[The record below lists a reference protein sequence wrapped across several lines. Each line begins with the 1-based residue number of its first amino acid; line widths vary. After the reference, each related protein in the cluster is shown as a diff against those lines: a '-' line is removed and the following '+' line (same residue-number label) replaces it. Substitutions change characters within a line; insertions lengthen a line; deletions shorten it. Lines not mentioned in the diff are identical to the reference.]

1 MKVVEVVE
9 VVVEPSFLSR
19 LRKTYIPVLLFLLAF
34 SVTRAQEWKNYPF
47 TPEGSLISFPTDEG
61 WHPDEEIEWWYIAGH
76 LEGTTSGTP
85 YSFMLT
91 YFYYPYDTLGIS
103 FDGFRILNIS
113 NDQSGAFHT
122 ETMVLNYVDLATD
135 HLHIAANLLNG
146 VSEYWVHKEE
156 PAETLVPFE
165 YELSA
170 IAGENVLFLSAVS
183 QKPPLIPGDDGL
195 FDMGSSS
202 YTYYYS
208 LTENIVEGTLTFEG
222 ESEPVT
228 GSAWIDRQYG
238 SFNPNTREKYE
249 WFFLQLSN
257 GMDLNIWEL
266 FTMENMQPDLPAY
279 KHISVYVDT
288 GTQYTSYDFEL
299 KQLSWAKM
307 PQTENCYAQTW
318 KLTSELNQIDLSIS
332 TLHHNSEV
340 EIPFNLFE
348 GATTATGTVNGVPVT
363 GIGFAELLKTYEAPR
378 LKITLPGRMWNE
390 NLPIQWE
397 VQNPDEGRPL
407 LFDLSYSSDE
417 GSTWIPVSEGISDT
431 LYYWNDHPFVNGDSC
446 LFKVD
451 VYTSDHSLEGSYT
464 SEWATRYNN
473 QYTGIAPVNTHNL
486 SQSDLWV
493 YPNPAGESLRV
504 RTEDSGEILYQIR
517 DLTSRLLDEGT
528 SIGGVIRI
536 GNLKRGIYL
545 IQLKSSDHLSV
556 QRFMKE

>member
-1 MKVVEVVE
+1 
-9 VVVEPSFLSR
+9 
-19 LRKTYIPVLLFLLAF
+19 
-34 SVTRAQEWKNYPF
+34 
-47 TPEGSLISFPTDEG
+47 
-61 WHPDEEIEWWYIAGH
+61 
-76 LEGTTSGTP
+76 
-85 YSFMLT
+85 MLT
-91 YFYYPYDTLGIS
+91 YFYYPDDTFGVS

-113 NDQSGAFHT
+113 NDQTGVFHT
-122 ETMVLNYVDLATD
+122 ETMVLNFSDMATD
-135 HLHIAANLLNG
+135 HLHIDANLLNG

-170 IAGENVLFLSAVS
+170 TAGENAIELSTVS
-183 QKPPLIPGDDGL
+183 QKPPLIPCDDGL
-195 FDMGSSS
+195 FDMGGSS

-208 LTENIVEGTLTFEG
+208 LTESIVVGTLSFEG
-222 ESEPVT
+222 ESEAVS

-238 SFNPNTREKYE
+238 TFNPNTREKYE
-249 WFFLQLSN
+249 WFYLQLSN

-266 FTMENMQPDLPAY
+266 FTTENMQPDLPAY

-288 GTQYTSYDFEL
+288 ATQYTSYDFEL

-307 PQTENCYAQTW
+307 PETEHYYAQTW

-340 EIPFNLFE
+340 KIPFNLFE

-378 LKITLPGRMWNE
+378 LKLTFPGKMWNE
-390 NLPIQWE
+390 NFPIQWE
-397 VQNPDEGRPL
+397 VLNPDEGRPL

-417 GSTWIPVSEGISDT
+417 GSSWIPVSEGISDT
-431 LYYWNDHPFVNGDSC
+431 LYYWNDHPLVNGDSC
-446 LFKVD
+446 LLRVD
-451 VYTSDHSLEGSYT
+451 GYTSDHSLKGSDT
-464 SEWATRYNN
+464 SEWATHYND
-473 QYTGIAPVNTHNL
+473 QYTSIVPVNTDIL
-486 SQSDLWV
+486 SQSYLWV

-504 RTEDSGEILYQIR
+504 RTGDPGEILYQIR
-517 DLTSRLLDEGT
+517 DLTGRLLDERINT
-528 SIGGVIRI
+528 GGAIRI

-556 QRFMKE
+556 QRFIKE